1 MMKKFICL
9 FLIFL
14 IALPATFSYVYADF
28 LNINK
33 NDKSIRLT
41 GNGTLENPYI
51 ITSARELDEIRN
63 NLSAHYKLGND
74 IDLTE

>member
-1 MMKKFICL
+1 MVKI
-9 FLIFL
+9 
-14 IALPATFSYVYADF
+14 
-28 LNINK
+28 
-33 NDKSIRLT
+33 IRLT

>member
-14 IALPATFSYVYADF
+14 IALPATFSYVYADIF
-28 LNINK
+28 KINQ
-33 NDKSIRLT
+33 NHKSIRLT